1 MQMTGG
7 TWRCGILKEKGGGG
21 RYNGG
26 NVTDVRDE
34 LCNECLFVSLDVW
47 VLAVNV
53 SNAYR

>member
-1 MQMTGG
+1 MTGG

-53 SNAYR
+53 SNADG